1 MAKKKAEP
9 EGDAGLLVNAA
20 KAIGKAV
27 GKVAAASGAKPEVP
41 AKLNQS
47 EAASV
52 KPGKLPKKN
61 KQRLPRRQKKMQKKA
76 QTRSSVPIA
85 PKPSSV

>member
-1 MAKKKAEP
+1 VAKKKAEP
-9 EGDAGLLVNAA
+9 DAGLLINAA

-27 GKVAAASGAKPEVP
+27 GKVAAVSGAKPEPP

-52 KPGKLPKKN
+52 KTGKLPKKN

-76 QTRSSVPIA
+76 QAKSSA
-85 PKPSSV
+85 PVSTKPSDNL